1 MCVCV
6 CARAEAATDL
16 IAVGSSPVQRSAP
29 ISVSFLETP
38 VRVSGEADY
47 SVQVFPGVCLWH
59 CLHVLLLPRS
69 RVSCLLPASGTGG
82 LAAGIPARSL
92 RVLAHALAAMQSE
105 RRGTDL
111 PCQGRELVHQ
121 RPRLPRHK
129 PSDAQARVSHVQG
142 GPQGASKQ
150 GAADLSRA
158 R

>member
-6 CARAEAATDL
+6 CARAGAATDL

-29 ISVSFLETP
+29 ISVSFLEAP

-47 SVQVFPGVCLWH
+47 SVQVFPGVCLRH

-69 RVSCLLPASGTGG
+69 RVSLLPASGTGG

-111 PCQGRELVHQ
+111 PCQGRKLVHQ

-129 PSDAQARVSHVQG
+129 LSDAQARVSPVQG
-142 GPQGASKQ
+142 GPQGASTQ